1 MITNNDMQ
9 LKALLKDL
17 SVKFGITPQA
27 TLQMYCLERLLDR
40 IAVSRFRDHFVIK
53 GGFLIASIL
62 GIGSRSTMD
71 IDATVKGFSVSYENV
86 ESVFKEICDIDI
98 ADQLTFSFDRIEEIR
113 EKDNYLGLRVFVECR
128 YGKINVPLTVDL
140 TTGDTII
147 PQEIEYIYKCV
158 FDNKAIPILAYSL
171 ENVFAEKLDTI
182 ISRGVANTRTRD
194 FYDVYTLY
202 ALKKEEVNFETLRL
216 ALEATSRRRNTFEI
230 LKEYP
235 QVLEDIKADSPQNDF
250 WRRFVAK
257 NPFAK
262 GITLS
267 QVLDCAKE
275 ILDLTGV

>member
-1 MITNNDMQ
+1 M
-9 LKALLKDL
+9 
-17 SVKFGITPQA
+17 VYP
-27 TLQMYCLERLLDR
+27 
-40 IAVSRFRDHFVIK
+40 
-53 GGFLIASIL
+53 
-62 GIGSRSTMD
+62 
-71 IDATVKGFSVSYENV
+71 
-86 ESVFKEICDIDI
+86 
-98 ADQLTFSFDRIEEIR
+98 
-113 EKDNYLGLRVFVECR
+113 
-128 YGKINVPLTVDL
+128 
-140 TTGDTII
+140 
-147 PQEIEYIYKCV
+147 
-158 FDNKAIPILAYSL
+158 L

-257 NPFAK
+257 NPFAR

-267 QVLDCAKE
+267 QAVDCAKE
-275 ILDLTGV
+275 MLDLTKVRNPYRL